1 MKHKIPIEQLL
12 RWRLTQA
19 ENAAPPA
26 PRAARLLEQARP
38 WWETWPE
45 RFQSLVQR
53 LGHIQIAYGHA
64 MTEPS
69 QGRSGGYPVATLIV
83 LGSQELEASIRVLY
97 LNVRNGRLSFR
108 FQLNAAIQPIA
119 DNFDTTF
126 IFEDDKSPLLS
137 AQATRSVDR
146 EYRIDMDLSEEL
158 AKKWEG
164 LKVMDRMPF
173 RLILRSNSS
182 THPG

>member
-1 MKHKIPIEQLL
+1 MKHDIPIEQLL
-12 RWRLTQA
+12 RWRLAQA
-19 ENAAPPA
+19 EKAAPPA

-53 LGHIQIAYGHA
+53 LGRIQVAYGHA

-69 QGRSGGYPVATLIV
+69 HGRSGYPVATLIV
-83 LGSQELEASIRVLY
+83 LGSQELEASVRVLY

-108 FQLNAAIQPIA
+108 FQLNASVQPIA

-126 IFEDDKSPLLS
+126 ISEDSQSPVLS

-146 EYRIDMDLSEEL
+146 EYRIDMDLSDEL

-182 THPG
+182 TSPG